1 MKMKNILLPTDFSKN
16 SINAIRYAL
25 GFFKNTETNFFV
37 LNVQKASNYT
47 TSELMST
54 SGTSSVYEAVLDD
67 NKKALQELTDKLK
80 KEYASEKYSFKA
92 LLDFDVFTDAM
103 KQAVSSNK
111 IDLIVMGTNGATGA
125 EEVIFGSNTLKVI
138 RQVDCPL
145 ITVPEGY
152 EFKKI
157 ESVLFSTNHK
167 KFPFSKLKPLTET
180 LVIHNAV
187 LKVLDIE
194 EKSSEVSTTEIES
207 FLKNIPE
214 SINYTIDT
222 IVGITPFDAI
232 NAFEQLFPV
241 ELHAMFVEKQSFLDR
256 LIFGSKTSK
265 INYNSK
271 VPMLIM
277 HY

>member
-1 MKMKNILLPTDFSKN
+1 MKNILLPTDFSKN

-25 GFFKNTETNFFV
+25 AFFKNTETNFFV
-37 LNVQKASNYT
+37 LNIQKTSNYT

-67 NKKALQELTDKLK
+67 NKKALQELTKKLK

-111 IDLIVMGTNGATGA
+111 IDMIIMGTNGATGA

-207 FLKNIPE
+207 FLESIPE

-256 LIFGSKTSK
+256 FIFGSKTSK